1 MQPPDTLHN
10 ELTWLIAGLLVGF
23 GFAVGEWLFSL
34 NSTPGKIAAAV
45 ILLVLAILLVL
56 GQI

>member
-1 MQPPDTLHN
+1 MRKFVFVLV
-10 ELTWLIAGLLVGF
+10 GLLIGF

-34 NSTPGKIAAAV
+34 NATPGRIAAAV
-45 ILLVLAILLVL
+45 VLLVLAILLVL